1 VRNTLE
7 RLREVF
13 LEFSVPTKDA
23 LVQLSFTAFQAVN
36 SVRHP
41 GFFFKLATFLI
52 ITEDLL

>member
-1 VRNTLE
+1 MRNTLE

-23 LVQLSFTAFQAVN
+23 LVQLSFTAIQAVN

-41 GFFFKLATFLI
+41 GFFKLATFLI